1 MTSVA
6 IKPRNIAWL
15 GYKRDLK
22 DRRDRL
28 FAPNPSVLKSL
39 PASVDLRRW
48 CPPVMD
54 QGAIGSCS
62 AHAIT
67 AALRFALIKSGKPDA
82 ALSRLQLYYDER
94 AVEGT
99 TASDAGAELRDG
111 IKCAAKIG
119 VAHEPLWPYD
129 VAKFKR
135 KPTRKVYSDALKFTA
150 LTYERVEVDAT
161 KLKAAL
167 AGGSPVV
174 IGISVFE
181 AFEGDDVAKSGVV
194 PMPAAKDAPV
204 GGHAMLAI
212 GYGQKPGY
220 FTVQNSWASD
230 WGSGGLCFVP
240 EAYLGDATLGSDYWQ
255 ISNVKVS

>member
-1 MTSVA
+1 MASS
-6 IKPRNIAWL
+6 IQPRNIAWY
-15 GYKRDLK
+15 GYRRDLK
-22 DRRDRL
+22 DGRDRV
-28 FAPNPSVLKSL
+28 FAPNPAALKSL
-39 PASVDLRRW
+39 PVSVDLRQW

-67 AALRFALIKSGKPDA
+67 GALRFALIKSGKPDEP
-82 ALSRLQLYYDER
+82 LSRLQLYYDER

-99 TASDAGAELRDG
+99 TASDSGAELRDG

-119 VAHEPLWPYD
+119 VAHEALWPYD

-135 KPTRKVYSDALKFTA
+135 KPTKKVYSDALKFTA

-167 AGGSPVV
+167 VGGSPVV
-174 IGISVFE
+174 IGISVFT
-181 AFEGDDVAKSGVV
+181 AFEGDDVAKTGVV
-194 PMPAAKDAPV
+194 PMPDEKDAPI

-230 WGSGGLCFVP
+230 WGSNGLCFIP
-240 EAYLGDATLGSDYWQ
+240 EAYLGSSLLGSDYWQ

>member
-1 MTSVA
+1 MTAVR
-6 IKPRNIAWL
+6 PRNIAWYGARPDSL
-15 GYKRDLK
+15 DQ
-22 DRRDRL
+22 RDRV
-28 FAPNPSVLKSL
+28 FAPNPAALKSL
-39 PASVDLRRW
+39 PASVDLRQW

-67 AALRFALIKSGKPDA
+67 GALRFALLKSGQADRDLA
-82 ALSRLQLYYDER
+82 RLALYYDER
-94 AVEGT
+94 AIEGT
-99 TASDAGAELRDG
+99 TASDAGAELRTG
-111 IKCAAKIG
+111 IKVAAKIG

-135 KPTRKVYSDALKFTA
+135 KPTKKVYSDALKFTA

-167 AGGSPVV
+167 AQNAPVI
-174 IGISVFE
+174 IGITVFD
-181 AFEGDDVAKSGVV
+181 AFEGDDVAKTGIV
-194 PMPAAKDAPV
+194 PMPTTADAPV
-204 GGHAMLAI
+204 GGHAMLCV

-220 FTVQNSWASD
+220 FTVQNSWAND
-230 WGSGGLCFVP
+230 WGDGGRCYIP
-240 EAYLGDATLGSDYWQ
+240 EAYLGSNKFGSDYWQ